1 MTGCMTFPEYYKKL
15 ERILNAE
22 LPGKTAQY
30 KMAPLKRNMP
40 ETPSKREAKY
50 AGVLILLYPVEEEH
64 YIILIRRSLY
74 DGVHSGQ
81 ISFPGGKYES
91 RDGDLI
97 YTALRETDEEIGVS
111 ANEIQVI
118 GKLTPL
124 LIPVSNYI
132 VHPVV
137 GALTSEPAFERNNK
151 EVEEIFSV
159 KLETLTRPGCI
170 IYNGEIYENE
180 RYIKAP
186 YFHYKQFKIWGATA
200 MILSEF
206 IELHQNIKP
215 GLKSGP

>member
-1 MTGCMTFPEYYKKL
+1 MTFPEYYKKL
-15 ERILNAE
+15 EKILNGK

-40 ETPSKREAKY
+40 ETPTGRDVKY
-50 AGVLILLYPVEEEH
+50 AGVLMLLYPVEEE
-64 YIILIRRSLY
+64 YYTILIRRTLY
-74 DGVHSGQ
+74 NGVHSGQ

-97 YTALRETDEEIGVS
+97 NTALRETEEEIGVS
-111 ANEIQVI
+111 PNEIKVI

-124 LIPVSNYI
+124 FIPVSNYT

-137 GALTSEPAFERNNK
+137 GALTSKPTLERNNK
-151 EVEEIFSV
+151 EVEEIFPV
-159 KLETLTRPGCI
+159 RLEKLTEPNCL
-170 IYNGEIYENE
+170 IYNEGIYENE
-180 RYIKAP
+180 RYVKAP

-206 IELHQNIKP
+206 IELHRNIK
-215 GLKSGP
+215 KQIM